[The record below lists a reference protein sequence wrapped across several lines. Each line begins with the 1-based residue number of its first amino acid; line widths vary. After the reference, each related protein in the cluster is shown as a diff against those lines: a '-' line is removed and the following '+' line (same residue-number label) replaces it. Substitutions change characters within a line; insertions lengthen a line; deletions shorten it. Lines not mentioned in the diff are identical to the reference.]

1 MEGGGF
7 SPRRTGHG
15 IHPLNVG
22 ANLQVCPLPYD
33 PRGKLVIVKTST
45 ILLLALIAS
54 SPVASA
60 AVTPQ
65 AAVDELLAADRAY
78 SAASAKT
85 DLISGLA
92 AMFAADVV
100 MPNPGGLAYGSA
112 KAIEVLRANPVNA
125 GARTDWWPVRGAVS
139 ADGLDGFTLGLM
151 TVYQADGT
159 RLPLKYMSYWRKQ
172 KDGWKVL
179 AFKRGRRTKDDV
191 SMPMMTPLLPKQI
204 VAPTTDEKLIATY
217 RASLGNAERAF
228 SNDAQSMGIGAA
240 FKQYGSPDAV
250 NMGGPDTPT
259 FIIGN
264 EAIGEHVG
272 ASAGGQS
279 GAGSA
284 WGPETLF
291 VASSGDLGVSIGYI
305 VPHQPGPD
313 GKPVRL
319 PFFTIWRRASVTDPW
334 RYVAE

>member
-1 MEGGGF
+1 M
-7 SPRRTGHG
+7 
-15 IHPLNVG
+15 
-22 ANLQVCPLPYD
+22 
-33 PRGKLVIVKTST
+33 KTST
-45 ILLLALIAS
+45 IVLAVFIAFS
-54 SPVASA
+54 SLASA
-60 AVTPQ
+60 AITPQ

-85 DLISGLA
+85 DVVSGLA
-92 AMFAADVV
+92 AMFADDVV

-112 KAIEVLRANPVNA
+112 KAIEALRANPANT
-125 GARTDWWPVRGAVS
+125 GARTDWVPARGAVS
-139 ADGLDGFTLGLM
+139 ADGLDGFTFGLM
-151 TVYQADGT
+151 TLHQADGT
-159 RLPLKYMSYWRKQ
+159 KVPLKYMSYWRKQ
-172 KDGWKVL
+172 KSAWKVV
-179 AFKRGRRTKDDV
+179 AFKRGRRTKGDI
-191 SMPMMTPLLPKQI
+191 SMPMMAPLLPKEI
-204 VAPTTDEKLIATY
+204 VPPTTDEKLIAQY
-217 RASLGNAERAF
+217 RASLGNVERAF
-228 SNDAQSMGIGAA
+228 SNDAQAMGIGAA

-250 NMGGPDTPT
+250 NMGGPETPT

-264 EAIGEHVG
+264 EAIGENVG

-279 GAGSA
+279 GAGSS

-319 PFFTIWRRASVTDPW
+319 PFFTIWRRASVSDPW

>member
-1 MEGGGF
+1 
-7 SPRRTGHG
+7 
-15 IHPLNVG
+15 
-22 ANLQVCPLPYD
+22 
-33 PRGKLVIVKTST
+33 VIVKTST
-45 ILLLALIAS
+45 IVLVTFLASFSL
-54 SPVASA
+54 VAA
-60 AVTPQ
+60 ITPQ
-65 AAVDELLAADRAY
+65 AAVDELLAADRGF

-85 DLISGLA
+85 DLISGLS
-92 AMFAADVV
+92 AMFAEDVV

-112 KAIEVLRANPVNA
+112 KAIEVLRANPVNT
-125 GARTDWWPVRGAVS
+125 GARTDWVPVRGAVS
-139 ADGLDGFTLGLM
+139 ADGFDGFTFGLM
-151 TVYQADGT
+151 TIYQADGT
-159 RLPLKYMSYWRKQ
+159 RLPLKYMSYWRKH

-191 SMPMMTPLLPKQI
+191 TMPMMAPLLPKQI
-204 VAPTTDEKLIATY
+204 VAQTKDEKLIAQY
-217 RASLGNAERAF
+217 RTSLGNTERAF

-264 EAIGEHVG
+264 EAIGENVG

-284 WGPETLF
+284 WGPETLY

-319 PFFTIWRRASVTDPW
+319 PFFTIWRRASVNDPW